1 MDFELFEKIYQA
13 VMKYVYDIL
22 AYFKIDY
29 IKNPYAPEAAE

>member
-1 MDFELFEKIYQA
+1 MNFELFEEIFQA

-29 IKNPYAPEAAE
+29 IYPVY